1 MVIQIA
7 RRQFNV
13 TEYYRMI
20 EAGILSEQDRV
31 ELLDGEIIKMSPIG
45 SRHAACVDRLNYVLN
60 RLAGQDVIVR
70 VQNPIRLDNFSE
82 PQPDIALLRS
92 RQDFYAHA
100 HPTPEDVLLVIEV
113 ADTSAEFDRTVKFPL
128 YAEASIPEAWLV
140 NLQDESVEIFS
151 QPSNVGY
158 KQSQVLRRGEH
169 AISPTV
175 QNLALPVKD
184 ILG

>member
-31 ELLDGEIIKMSPIG
+31 ELLDGEIIEMSPIG
-45 SRHAACVDRLNYVLN
+45 SRHAACVDRLNHILS
-60 RLAGQDVIVR
+60 RLVGRDVIVR

-113 ADTSAEFDRTVKFPL
+113 ADTSAELDRTIKLPL
-128 YAEASIPEAWLV
+128 YAEALIPEAWLV
-140 NLQDESVEIFS
+140 KLQDESIEIFS
-151 QPSNVGY
+151 QPADGSY
-158 KQSQVLRRGEH
+158 KQSQVRRRGEH
-169 AISPTV
+169 AISSTV
-175 QNLALPVKD
+175 QNLALLVND